1 MAVDTLS
8 KAFWRS
14 VEQHGEKPALLVK
27 REKQYRP
34 ITYTELGR
42 RVYALA
48 RALHELGVRK
58 GDRVAILAE
67 NCPEWAITDWA
78 TLCLGAI
85 TVPIYPTLTAPQVG
99 EILSDSE
106 PKVLVVSDKKQLH
119 KAREAVE
126 GTGLNPQMICIASG
140 GTGETPTFEQML
152 NQPGALTESELR
164 ALVETSQPDDI
175 ITFIY
180 TSGTTGEPKGAML
193 THRNFISN
201 IEAVLELIDWRP
213 DDVFLSFLPL
223 SHVFERTCGHFLPIY
238 AGLTIAYAESLFTL
252 ANDMLEVKP
261 TLMLG
266 VPRFYASV
274 MDRILASVRQMPPL
288 RQKLFYRTLE
298 VGKVYSRC
306 LREGRPVPL
315 GIRLQHAI
323 LDKLVASKI
332 RERIGGRLRYF
343 VSGGAALPKEVA
355 EFFHAFGILI
365 LEGYGLTE
373 TSPVLTGNPPNAPR
387 FGSVGKPIPGVEI
400 KIAEDGEILA
410 RGPNIML
417 GYYKKPEATAA
428 AIDPDGWF
436 HTGDVGHIDADG
448 YLYIT
453 DRKKDIIV
461 LANGKNVAPQP
472 IENML
477 KQSDLIQEAV
487 VYGDGMSAPVA
498 LIVPNIDALRAFAK
512 QQGIEATD
520 DDALLNHDAVQ
531 KRFRQELE
539 RVNRELADF
548 QRLKGFRLISK
559 PFSIETG
566 ELTPTLKVKRRVVA
580 EKYAHL
586 LQEMAR

>member
-42 RVYALA
+42 RVYAFA

-58 GDRVAILAE
+58 GDRVSILSE

-85 TVPIYPTLTAPQVG
+85 TVPIYPTLTAPQVQ
-99 EILSDSE
+99 EILRDSE
-106 PKVLVVSDKKQLH
+106 PKVLVVSDKKQLR
-119 KAREAVE
+119 KACEAVE
-126 GTGLNPQMICIASG
+126 GTGLNPQMICIEPDSG
-140 GTGETPTFEQML
+140 SETPSFEQML

-164 ALVETSQPDDI
+164 AMVESSQPDDI

-193 THRNFISN
+193 THRNLISN
-201 IEAVLELIDWRP
+201 IEAVLQIIDCRP
-213 DDVFLSFLPL
+213 DDLFLSFLPL
-223 SHVFERTCGHFLPIY
+223 SHVFERMGGHFLPIY

-252 ANDMLEVKP
+252 ANDIVEVKP

-274 MDRILASVRQMPPL
+274 MDRILASARQMPPL

-306 LREGRPVPL
+306 IREGRPVPL
-315 GIRLQHAI
+315 GVRLQHAV
-323 LDKLVASKI
+323 LDKLVAAKI
-332 RERIGGRLRYF
+332 RERVGGRLRF
-343 VSGGAALPKEVA
+343 FISGGAALPKEVA

-373 TSPVLTGNPPNAPR
+373 TSPVLTVNPPSAPR

-400 KIAEDGEILA
+400 TIAEDGEILA

-436 HTGDVGHIDADG
+436 HTGDVGYMDADG

-472 IENML
+472 IENLL
-477 KQSDLIQEAV
+477 KQSELVQEAV

-498 LIVPNIDALRAFAK
+498 LIVPNMDALRAFAK
-512 QQGIEATD
+512 QEGIEAD
-520 DDALLNHDAVQ
+520 GDALLNHDAVQ

-548 QRLKGFRLISK
+548 QRVKSFRLISK

>member
-1 MAVDTLS
+1 MAADTLS

-14 VEQHGEKPALLVK
+14 VVQHGEKPALLVK

-42 RVYALA
+42 RVYAFA

-85 TVPIYPTLTAPQVG
+85 TVPIYPTLTAPQVS
-99 EILSDSE
+99 EILRDSE
-106 PKVLVVSDKKQLH
+106 PKVLVVSDKKQRR
-119 KAREAVE
+119 KACEAVE
-126 GTGLNPQMICIASG
+126 GTGLNPQMICIEPDSG
-140 GTGETPTFEQML
+140 SETPSFEQML

-164 ALVETSQPDDI
+164 ALVDASQPDDI

-193 THRNFISN
+193 THRNLISN

-223 SHVFERTCGHFLPIY
+223 SHVFERMGGHFLPIY

-252 ANDMLEVKP
+252 ANDMVEVKP

-288 RQKLFYRTLE
+288 RQKLFYRMLE
-298 VGKVYSRC
+298 VGKVYAQC
-306 LREGRPVPL
+306 WREGRSAPL
-315 GIRLQHAI
+315 GVRLQHAI
-323 LDKLVASKI
+323 LDKLVAAKI
-332 RERIGGRLRYF
+332 RERVGGRLRYF

-365 LEGYGLTE
+365 IEGYGLTE
-373 TSPVLTGNPPNAPR
+373 TSPVLTVNPPRAPR
-387 FGSVGKPIPGVEI
+387 FGSVGKPIRGVEI

-410 RGPNIML
+410 HGPNIML

-436 HTGDVGHIDADG
+436 HTGDVGHMDADG

-477 KQSDLIQEAV
+477 KQSELVQEAV

-512 QQGIEATD
+512 QAGIEAD
-520 DDALLNHDAVQ
+520 GDALLNHDAIQ

>member
-42 RVYALA
+42 RVYAFA

-58 GDRVAILAE
+58 GDRVSILSE

-85 TVPIYPTLTAPQVG
+85 TVPIYPTLTAPQVQ
-99 EILSDSE
+99 EILRDSE
-106 PKVLVVSDKKQLH
+106 PKVLVVSDKKQLR
-119 KAREAVE
+119 KACEAVE
-126 GTGLNPQMICIASG
+126 GTGLNPQMICIEPDSG
-140 GTGETPTFEQML
+140 SETPSFEQML

-164 ALVETSQPDDI
+164 AMVESSQPDDI

-193 THRNFISN
+193 THRNLISN
-201 IEAVLELIDWRP
+201 IEAVLQIIDCRP
-213 DDVFLSFLPL
+213 DDLFLSFLPL
-223 SHVFERTCGHFLPIY
+223 SHVFERMGGHFLPIY

-252 ANDMLEVKP
+252 ANDIVEVKP

-274 MDRILASVRQMPPL
+274 MDRILASARQMPPL

-306 LREGRPVPL
+306 VREGRSVPL
-315 GIRLQHAI
+315 GIRLQHAV
-323 LDKLVASKI
+323 LDKLVAAKI
-332 RERIGGRLRYF
+332 RERVGGRLRFF

-373 TSPVLTGNPPNAPR
+373 TSPVLTVNPKNAPR

-400 KIAEDGEILA
+400 TIAEDGEILA

-436 HTGDVGHIDADG
+436 HTGDVGYMDADG

-472 IENML
+472 IENLL
-477 KQSDLIQEAV
+477 KQSKLVQEAV

-498 LIVPNIDALRAFAK
+498 LIVPNMDALRAFAK
-512 QQGIEATD
+512 QEGIEAD
-520 DDALLNHDAVQ
+520 GDALLNHDAVQ

-548 QRLKGFRLISK
+548 QRVKSFRLISK

>member
-42 RVYALA
+42 RVYAFA

-58 GDRVAILAE
+58 GDRVSILAE

-99 EILSDSE
+99 EILRDSE
-106 PKVLVVSDKKQLH
+106 PKVLVVSDKKQRR
-119 KAREAVE
+119 KACEAVE
-126 GTGLNPQMICIASG
+126 GTGLNPQMICIEPDSG
-140 GTGETPTFEQML
+140 SETPSFEQML

-164 ALVETSQPDDI
+164 ALVDASQPDDI

-193 THRNFISN
+193 THRNLISN

-223 SHVFERTCGHFLPIY
+223 SHVFERMGGHFLPIY

-288 RQKLFYRTLE
+288 RQKLFYRMLE
-298 VGKVYSRC
+298 VGKVYAQC
-306 LREGRPVPL
+306 WREGRSAPL
-315 GIRLQHAI
+315 GVRLQHAI
-323 LDKLVASKI
+323 LDKLVAAKI
-332 RERIGGRLRYF
+332 RERVGGRLRYF

-365 LEGYGLTE
+365 IEGYGLTE
-373 TSPVLTGNPPNAPR
+373 TSPVLTVNPPRAPR
-387 FGSVGKPIPGVEI
+387 FGSVGKPIRGVEI

-436 HTGDVGHIDADG
+436 HTGDVGYMDKDG

-453 DRKKDIIV
+453 DRKKDILV

-477 KQSDLIQEAV
+477 KQSELVQEAV

-512 QQGIEATD
+512 QAGIEAD
-520 DDALLNHDAVQ
+520 GDALLNHDAIQ

>member
-42 RVYALA
+42 RVYAFA

-58 GDRVAILAE
+58 GDRVSILAE

-99 EILSDSE
+99 EILRDSE
-106 PKVLVVSDKKQLH
+106 PKVLVVSDKKQRR
-119 KAREAVE
+119 KACEAVE
-126 GTGLNPQMICIASG
+126 GTGLNPQMICIEPDSG
-140 GTGETPTFEQML
+140 GETPSFEQML

-164 ALVETSQPDDI
+164 ALVDASQPDDI

-193 THRNFISN
+193 THRNLISN

-223 SHVFERTCGHFLPIY
+223 SHVFERMGGHFLPIY

-288 RQKLFYRTLE
+288 RQKLFYRMLE
-298 VGKVYSRC
+298 VGKVY
-306 LREGRPVPL
+306 
-315 GIRLQHAI
+315 AM
-323 LDKLVASKI
+323 
-332 RERIGGRLRYF
+332 
-343 VSGGAALPKEVA
+343 
-355 EFFHAFGILI
+355 
-365 LEGYGLTE
+365 
-373 TSPVLTGNPPNAPR
+373 
-387 FGSVGKPIPGVEI
+387 
-400 KIAEDGEILA
+400 LA
-410 RGPNIML
+410 
-417 GYYKKPEATAA
+417 
-428 AIDPDGWF
+428 
-436 HTGDVGHIDADG
+436 
-448 YLYIT
+448 
-453 DRKKDIIV
+453 
-461 LANGKNVAPQP
+461 
-472 IENML
+472 
-477 KQSDLIQEAV
+477 
-487 VYGDGMSAPVA
+487 
-498 LIVPNIDALRAFAK
+498 
-512 QQGIEATD
+512 
-520 DDALLNHDAVQ
+520 
-531 KRFRQELE
+531 
-539 RVNRELADF
+539 
-548 QRLKGFRLISK
+548 
-559 PFSIETG
+559 
-566 ELTPTLKVKRRVVA
+566 
-580 EKYAHL
+580 
-586 LQEMAR
+586 

>member
-42 RVYALA
+42 RVYAFA

-99 EILSDSE
+99 EILRDSE
-106 PKVLVVSDKKQLH
+106 PKVLVVSDKKQRR
-119 KAREAVE
+119 KACEAVE
-126 GTGLNPQMICIASG
+126 GTGLNPQMICIEPDSG
-140 GTGETPTFEQML
+140 SETPSFEQML

-164 ALVETSQPDDI
+164 ALVDASQPDDI

-193 THRNFISN
+193 THRNLISN

-223 SHVFERTCGHFLPIY
+223 SHVFERMGGHFLPIY

-252 ANDMLEVKP
+252 ANDMVEVKP

-288 RQKLFYRTLE
+288 RQKLFYRMLE
-298 VGKVYSRC
+298 VGKVYAQCWRV
-306 LREGRPVPL
+306 GRSAPL
-315 GIRLQHAI
+315 GVRLQHAV
-323 LDKLVASKI
+323 LDKLVAAKI
-332 RERIGGRLRYF
+332 RERVGGRLRYF
-343 VSGGAALPKEVA
+343 ISGGAALPKEVA

-365 LEGYGLTE
+365 IEGYGLTE
-373 TSPVLTGNPPNAPR
+373 TSPVLTVNPPRAPR
-387 FGSVGKPIPGVEI
+387 FGSVGKPIRGVEI

-436 HTGDVGHIDADG
+436 HTGDVGRIDADG

-453 DRKKDIIV
+453 DRKKDILV

-472 IENML
+472 IENLL
-477 KQSDLIQEAV
+477 KQSELVQEAV

-512 QQGIEATD
+512 QAGIEAD
-520 DDALLNHDAVQ
+520 GDALLNHDAIQ

>member
-1 MAVDTLS
+1 MAADTLS

-42 RVYALA
+42 RVYAFA

-58 GDRVAILAE
+58 GDRVSILAE

-99 EILSDSE
+99 EILRDSE
-106 PKVLVVSDKKQLH
+106 PKVLVVSDKKQRR
-119 KAREAVE
+119 KACEAVE
-126 GTGLNPQMICIASG
+126 GTGLNPQMICIEPDSG
-140 GTGETPTFEQML
+140 SETPSFEQML

-164 ALVETSQPDDI
+164 ALVDASQPDDI

-193 THRNFISN
+193 THRNLISN

-223 SHVFERTCGHFLPIY
+223 SHVFERMGGHFLPIY

-288 RQKLFYRTLE
+288 RQKLFYRMLE
-298 VGKVYSRC
+298 VGKVYAQC
-306 LREGRPVPL
+306 WREGRSAPL
-315 GIRLQHAI
+315 GVRLQHAI
-323 LDKLVASKI
+323 LDKLVAAKI
-332 RERIGGRLRYF
+332 RERVGGRLRYF

-365 LEGYGLTE
+365 IEGYGLTE
-373 TSPVLTGNPPNAPR
+373 TSPVLTVNPPRAPR
-387 FGSVGKPIPGVEI
+387 FGSVGKPIRGVEI

-436 HTGDVGHIDADG
+436 HTGDVGHMDADG

-477 KQSDLIQEAV
+477 KQSELVQEAV

-512 QQGIEATD
+512 QAGIEAD
-520 DDALLNHDAVQ
+520 GDALLNHDAIQ

>member
-1 MAVDTLS
+1 MAADTLS

-42 RVYALA
+42 RVYAFA

-99 EILSDSE
+99 EILRDSE
-106 PKVLVVSDKKQLH
+106 PKVLVVSDKKQRR
-119 KAREAVE
+119 KACEAVE
-126 GTGLNPQMICIASG
+126 GTGLNPQMICIEPDSG
-140 GTGETPTFEQML
+140 SETPSFEQML

-164 ALVETSQPDDI
+164 ALVDASQPDDI

-193 THRNFISN
+193 THRNLISN

-223 SHVFERTCGHFLPIY
+223 SHVFERMGGHFLPIY

-288 RQKLFYRTLE
+288 RQKLFYRMLE
-298 VGKVYSRC
+298 VGKVYAQC
-306 LREGRPVPL
+306 WREGRSAPL
-315 GIRLQHAI
+315 GVRLQHAI
-323 LDKLVASKI
+323 LDKLVAAKI
-332 RERIGGRLRYF
+332 RERVGGRLRYF

-365 LEGYGLTE
+365 IEGYGLTE
-373 TSPVLTGNPPNAPR
+373 TSPVLTVNPPRAPR
-387 FGSVGKPIPGVEI
+387 FGSVGKPIRGVEI

-436 HTGDVGHIDADG
+436 HTGDVGYMDKDG

-472 IENML
+472 IENIL
-477 KQSDLIQEAV
+477 KQSELVQEAV

-512 QQGIEATD
+512 QAGIEAD
-520 DDALLNHDAVQ
+520 GDALLNHDAIQ

>member
-14 VEQHGEKPALLVK
+14 VEQQGEKPALLVK

-42 RVYALA
+42 RIYALA

-58 GDRVAILAE
+58 GDRVSILAE

-99 EILSDSE
+99 EILRDSE
-106 PKVLVVSDKKQLH
+106 PKVLVVSDKKQRR
-119 KAREAVE
+119 KACEAVE
-126 GTGLNPQMICIASG
+126 GTGLNPQIICIEPDSES
-140 GTGETPTFEQML
+140 ETPSFEQML

-164 ALVETSQPDDI
+164 ALVDASQPDDI

-193 THRNFISN
+193 THRNLISN

-223 SHVFERTCGHFLPIY
+223 SHVFERMGGHFLPIY

-288 RQKLFYRTLE
+288 RQKLFYRMLE
-298 VGKVYSRC
+298 VGKVYAQC
-306 LREGRPVPL
+306 WREGRSAPL
-315 GIRLQHAI
+315 GVRLQHAV
-323 LDKLVASKI
+323 LDKLVAAKI
-332 RERIGGRLRYF
+332 RERVGGRLRYF

-373 TSPVLTGNPPNAPR
+373 TSPVLTVNPPNAPR

-428 AIDPDGWF
+428 AIDPDSWF
-436 HTGDVGHIDADG
+436 HTGDVGHMDADG

-477 KQSDLIQEAV
+477 KQSELIQEAV

>member
-42 RVYALA
+42 RVYAFA

-58 GDRVAILAE
+58 GDRVSILSE

-85 TVPIYPTLTAPQVG
+85 TVPIYPTLTAPQVQ
-99 EILSDSE
+99 EILRDSE
-106 PKVLVVSDKKQLH
+106 PKVLVVSDKKQLR
-119 KAREAVE
+119 KACEAVE
-126 GTGLNPQMICIASG
+126 GTGLNPQMICIEPDSG
-140 GTGETPTFEQML
+140 SETPSFEQVL

-164 ALVETSQPDDI
+164 AMVESSQPDDI

-193 THRNFISN
+193 THRNLISN
-201 IEAVLELIDWRP
+201 IEAVLQIIDCRP
-213 DDVFLSFLPL
+213 DDLFLSFLPL
-223 SHVFERTCGHFLPIY
+223 SHVFERMGGHFLPIY

-252 ANDMLEVKP
+252 ANDIVEVKP

-274 MDRILASVRQMPPL
+274 MDRILASARQMPPL

-306 LREGRPVPL
+306 IREGRPVPL
-315 GIRLQHAI
+315 GVRLQHAV
-323 LDKLVASKI
+323 LDKLVAAKI
-332 RERIGGRLRYF
+332 RERVGGRLRFF

-373 TSPVLTGNPPNAPR
+373 TSPVLTVNPPSAPR
-387 FGSVGKPIPGVEI
+387 FGSVGKPIPEVEI
-400 KIAEDGEILA
+400 TIAEDGEILA

-436 HTGDVGHIDADG
+436 HTGDVGYMDADG

-472 IENML
+472 IENLL
-477 KQSDLIQEAV
+477 KQSELVQEAV

-498 LIVPNIDALRAFAK
+498 LIVPNMDALRAFAK
-512 QQGIEATD
+512 QEGIEAD
-520 DDALLNHDAVQ
+520 GDALLNHDAVQ

-548 QRLKGFRLISK
+548 QRVKSFRLISK

>member
-14 VEQHGEKPALLVK
+14 VEQQGEKPALLVK

-99 EILSDSE
+99 EILRDSE
-106 PKVLVVSDKKQLH
+106 PKALVVSDKKQRR
-119 KAREAVE
+119 KACEAVE
-126 GTGLNPQMICIASG
+126 GTGLNPQMICIEPDSSS
-140 GTGETPTFEQML
+140 ETPNFEQML
-152 NQPGALTESELR
+152 NQPGTLTESALR
-164 ALVETSQPDDI
+164 ALVEASQPEDI
-175 ITFIY
+175 VTFIY

-193 THRNFISN
+193 THRNLISN

-223 SHVFERTCGHFLPIY
+223 SHVFERMGGHFLPIY

-252 ANDMLEVKP
+252 ANDMVEVKP
-261 TLMLG
+261 TMMLG

-288 RQKLFYRTLE
+288 RQKLFYRMLE
-298 VGKVYSRC
+298 VGKVYAQC
-306 LREGRPVPL
+306 WREGRSAPL
-315 GIRLQHAI
+315 GIRLQQAV
-323 LDKLVASKI
+323 LDKLVAAKI
-332 RERIGGRLRYF
+332 RERVGGRLRYF

-365 LEGYGLTE
+365 IEGYGLTE
-373 TSPVLTGNPPNAPR
+373 TSPVLTVNPPNAPR
-387 FGSVGKPIPGVEI
+387 FGSVGKPIRGVEI

-453 DRKKDIIV
+453 DRKKDILV

-472 IENML
+472 IENLL
-477 KQSDLIQEAV
+477 KQSELVQEAV

-512 QQGIEATD
+512 QEGIEAD
-520 DDALLNHDAVQ
+520 GDALLNHDAIQ
-531 KRFRQELE
+531 RRFRQELE

-548 QRLKGFRLISK
+548 QRIKGFRLISK

>member
-14 VEQHGEKPALLVK
+14 VEQYAEKPAMLVK
-27 REKQYRP
+27 REKQFRP
-34 ITYTELGR
+34 ITYRELGK
-42 RVYALA
+42 RVYAFA

-58 GDRVAILAE
+58 GDRVAILSE

-78 TLCLGAI
+78 TLCLGGI
-85 TVPIYPTLTAPQVG
+85 TVPIYPTLTAPQVL

-106 PKVLVVSDKKQLH
+106 PKVLVVSDKKQLR
-119 KAREAVE
+119 KACEAVA
-126 GTGLNPQMICIASG
+126 GTGLSPQMIVIDPKDVSD
-140 GTGETPTFEQML
+140 TPTFEQML
-152 NQPGALTESELR
+152 NQPGALTESELQEMVQ
-164 ALVETSQPDDI
+164 ASQPDDI
-175 ITFIY
+175 VTFIY

-193 THRNFISN
+193 THRNLIAN
-201 IEAVLELIDWRP
+201 IEAVLELIDWHP
-213 DDVFLSFLPL
+213 TDLFLSFLPL
-223 SHVFERTCGHFLPIY
+223 SHVFERMAGHFLPIY

-252 ANDMLEVKP
+252 ANDMQEVKP
-261 TLMLG
+261 TIMLG

-288 RQKLFYRTLE
+288 RQKLFYRMLE
-298 VGKVYSRC
+298 VGKIYSRC
-306 LREGRPVPL
+306 WREGKSAPL
-315 GIRLQHAI
+315 GVKLQHAV
-323 LDKLVASKI
+323 LDRLVGAKI
-332 RERIGGRLRYF
+332 RERVGGRLRYF
-343 VSGGAALPKEVA
+343 ISGGAALPKEVA

-365 LEGYGLTE
+365 IEGYGLTE
-373 TSPVLTGNPPNAPR
+373 TSPVLTVNPPKAPR
-387 FGSVGKPIPGVEI
+387 FGSVGKPIRGVEI
-400 KIAEDGEILA
+400 KIADDGEILA

-436 HTGDVGHIDADG
+436 HTGDIGHIDKDG

-472 IENML
+472 IENLL
-477 KQSDLIQEAV
+477 KQSELIQEAV

-498 LIVPNIDALRAFAK
+498 LIVPNIDALREFAK
-512 QQGIEATD
+512 QQELDTTD
-520 DDALLNHDAVQ
+520 PDTLLNHEAVQ

-548 QRLKGFRLISK
+548 QRVKGFRLIAK
-559 PFSIETG
+559 PFTIESG

-586 LQEMAR
+586 LQELAR

>member
-14 VEQHGEKPALLVK
+14 VEQHGEKPALLAK

-126 GTGLNPQMICIASG
+126 GTGLNPQMICIASEG
-140 GTGETPTFEQML
+140 AGETPTFEQML

-201 IEAVLELIDWRP
+201 IEAVLEVIDWRP

-223 SHVFERTCGHFLPIY
+223 SHVFERMCGHFLPIY

-306 LREGRPVPL
+306 WREGRSAPL
-315 GIRLQHAI
+315 GVRLQHAI

-332 RERIGGRLRYF
+332 RERVGGRLRYF

-373 TSPVLTGNPPNAPR
+373 TSPVLTVNPPNAPR

-436 HTGDVGHIDADG
+436 HTGDVGYMDKDG

-453 DRKKDIIV
+453 DRKKDILV

-472 IENML
+472 IENLL
-477 KQSDLIQEAV
+477 KQSELVQEAV

>member
-14 VEQHGEKPALLVK
+14 VEQQGEKPALLVK

-99 EILSDSE
+99 EILRDSE
-106 PKVLVVSDKKQLH
+106 PKALVVSDKKQRR
-119 KAREAVE
+119 KACEAVE
-126 GTGLNPQMICIASG
+126 GTGLNPQMICIEPDSSS
-140 GTGETPTFEQML
+140 ETPNFEQML
-152 NQPGALTESELR
+152 NQPGTLTESALR
-164 ALVETSQPDDI
+164 ALVEASQPEDI
-175 ITFIY
+175 VTFIY

-193 THRNFISN
+193 THHNLITN

-223 SHVFERTCGHFLPIY
+223 SHVFERMGGHFLPIY

-252 ANDMLEVKP
+252 ANDMVEVKP
-261 TLMLG
+261 TMMLG

-288 RQKLFYRTLE
+288 RQKLFYRMLE
-298 VGKVYSRC
+298 VGKVYAQC
-306 LREGRPVPL
+306 WREGRSAPL
-315 GIRLQHAI
+315 GVRLQHAV

-332 RERIGGRLRYF
+332 RERVGGRLRYF
-343 VSGGAALPKEVA
+343 ISGGAALPKEVA

-365 LEGYGLTE
+365 IEGYGLTE
-373 TSPVLTGNPPNAPR
+373 TSPVLTVNPPRAPR
-387 FGSVGKPIPGVEI
+387 FGSVGKPIRGVEI

-453 DRKKDIIV
+453 DRKKDILV

-472 IENML
+472 IENLL
-477 KQSDLIQEAV
+477 KQSELVQEAV

-512 QQGIEATD
+512 QEGIEAD
-520 DDALLNHDAVQ
+520 GDALLNHDAIQ
-531 KRFRQELE
+531 RRFRQELE

-548 QRLKGFRLISK
+548 QRVKGFRLISK

>member
-1 MAVDTLS
+1 MAADTLS

-42 RVYALA
+42 RVYAFA

-99 EILSDSE
+99 EILRDSE
-106 PKVLVVSDKKQLH
+106 PKVLVVSDKKQRR
-119 KAREAVE
+119 KACEAVE
-126 GTGLNPQMICIASG
+126 GTGLNPQMICIEPDSG
-140 GTGETPTFEQML
+140 SETPSFEQML

-164 ALVETSQPDDI
+164 ALVDASQPDDI

-193 THRNFISN
+193 THRNLISN

-223 SHVFERTCGHFLPIY
+223 SHVFERMGGHFLPIY

-288 RQKLFYRTLE
+288 RQKLFYRMLE
-298 VGKVYSRC
+298 VGKVYAQCWRV
-306 LREGRPVPL
+306 GRSAPL
-315 GIRLQHAI
+315 GVRLQHAV
-323 LDKLVASKI
+323 LDKLVAAKI
-332 RERIGGRLRYF
+332 RERVGGRLRYF
-343 VSGGAALPKEVA
+343 ISGGAALPKEVA

-365 LEGYGLTE
+365 IEGYGLTE
-373 TSPVLTGNPPNAPR
+373 TSPVLTVNPPRAPR
-387 FGSVGKPIPGVEI
+387 FGSVGKPIRGVEI

-436 HTGDVGHIDADG
+436 HTGDVGRIDADG

-453 DRKKDIIV
+453 DRKKDILV

-477 KQSDLIQEAV
+477 KQSELVQEAV

-512 QQGIEATD
+512 QAGIEAD
-520 DDALLNHDAVQ
+520 GDALLNHDAIQ

>member
-42 RVYALA
+42 RVYAFA

-58 GDRVAILAE
+58 GDRVSILAE

-99 EILSDSE
+99 EILRDSE
-106 PKVLVVSDKKQLH
+106 PKVLVVSDKKQRR
-119 KAREAVE
+119 KACEAVE
-126 GTGLNPQMICIASG
+126 GTGLNPQMICIEPDSG
-140 GTGETPTFEQML
+140 GETPSFEQML

-164 ALVETSQPDDI
+164 ALVDASQPDDI

-193 THRNFISN
+193 THRNLLSN

-223 SHVFERTCGHFLPIY
+223 SHVFERMGGHFLPIY

-298 VGKVYSRC
+298 VGKVYSRRW
-306 LREGRPVPL
+306 REGRSAPL
-315 GIRLQHAI
+315 GVRLQHAV
-323 LDKLVASKI
+323 LDKLVAAKI
-332 RERIGGRLRYF
+332 RERVGGRLRYF

-365 LEGYGLTE
+365 IEGYGLTE
-373 TSPVLTGNPPNAPR
+373 TSPVLTVNPPNAPR
-387 FGSVGKPIPGVEI
+387 FGSVGKPIRGVEI

-410 RGPNIML
+410 RGSNIML

-436 HTGDVGHIDADG
+436 HTGDVGYMDKDG

-453 DRKKDIIV
+453 DRKKDILV

-477 KQSDLIQEAV
+477 KQSELIQEAV

>member
-14 VEQHGEKPALLVK
+14 VARHGEKTALLVK
-27 REKQYRP
+27 RDKQYRP
-34 ITYTELGR
+34 ITYTELGK
-42 RVYALA
+42 RVYAFA

-99 EILSDSE
+99 EIMCDSE
-106 PKVLVVSDKKQLH
+106 PKVLVVSDKKQRR
-119 KAREAVE
+119 KASEAIE
-126 GTGLNPQMICIASG
+126 GTPLKPHIICIEPDPDSG
-140 GTGETPTFEQML
+140 TPSFEQML
-152 NQPGALTESELR
+152 NQPGTLTESDLQ
-164 ALVETSQPDDI
+164 AMVEASQPDDI

-193 THRNFISN
+193 THSNLIPN
-201 IEAVLELIDWRP
+201 IEGVLELIDWRP

-223 SHVFERTCGHFLPIY
+223 SHVFERMGGHFLPIY

-252 ANDMLEVKP
+252 ANDMVTVKP

-288 RQKLFYRTLE
+288 RQKLFYRMLE
-298 VGKVYSRC
+298 VGKVYAQCQRD
-306 LREGRPVPL
+306 GRSAPFSV
-315 GIRLQHAI
+315 RLQHGL
-323 LDKLVASKI
+323 LDKLVATKI
-332 RERIGGRLRYF
+332 RERVGGRLRYF

-365 LEGYGLTE
+365 IEGYGLTE
-373 TSPVLTGNPPNAPR
+373 TSPVLTVNPPNAPR
-387 FGSVGKPIPGVEI
+387 FGSVGKPIRGVEI
-400 KIAEDGEILA
+400 RIAEDGEILA

-417 GYYKKPEATAA
+417 GYYNKPEATAA

-436 HTGDVGHIDADG
+436 HTGDVGRMDSDG

-472 IENML
+472 IENLL
-477 KQSDLIQEAV
+477 KQSELVQEAV
-487 VYGDGMSAPVA
+487 VYGDGMSAPVV
-498 LIVPNIDALRAFAK
+498 LIVPNMDSLRAFAK
-512 QQGIEATD
+512 QHGIDAEG
-520 DDALLNHDAVQ
+520 DALLNHDAIQ
-531 KRFRQELE
+531 KRYRQELE

-548 QRLKGFRLISK
+548 QRLKGFRFISQ

>member
-1 MAVDTLS
+1 MAADTLS

-42 RVYALA
+42 RVYAFA

-58 GDRVAILAE
+58 GDRVSILAE

-99 EILSDSE
+99 EILRDSE
-106 PKVLVVSDKKQLH
+106 PKVLVVSDKKQRR
-119 KAREAVE
+119 KACEAVE
-126 GTGLNPQMICIASG
+126 GTGLNPQMICIEPDSG
-140 GTGETPTFEQML
+140 SETPSFEQML

-164 ALVETSQPDDI
+164 ALVDASQPDDI

-193 THRNFISN
+193 THRNLISN

-223 SHVFERTCGHFLPIY
+223 SHVFERMGGHFLPIY

-288 RQKLFYRTLE
+288 RQKLFYRMLE
-298 VGKVYSRC
+298 VGKVYAQC
-306 LREGRPVPL
+306 WREGRSAPL
-315 GIRLQHAI
+315 GVRLQHAI
-323 LDKLVASKI
+323 LDKLVAAKI
-332 RERIGGRLRYF
+332 RERVGGRLRYF

-365 LEGYGLTE
+365 IEGYGLTE
-373 TSPVLTGNPPNAPR
+373 TSPVLTVNPPRAPR
-387 FGSVGKPIPGVEI
+387 FGSVGKPIRGVEI

-410 RGPNIML
+410 RGLNIML

-436 HTGDVGHIDADG
+436 HTGDVGYMDKDG

-453 DRKKDIIV
+453 DRKKDILV

-477 KQSDLIQEAV
+477 KQSELVQEAV

-512 QQGIEATD
+512 QAGIEAD
-520 DDALLNHDAVQ
+520 GDALLNHDAIQ

>member
-373 TSPVLTGNPPNAPR
+373 TSPVLTVNPPNAPR

>member
-1 MAVDTLS
+1 MAADTLS

-42 RVYALA
+42 RVYAFA

-99 EILSDSE
+99 EILRDSE
-106 PKVLVVSDKKQLH
+106 PKVLVVSDKKQRR
-119 KAREAVE
+119 KACEAVE
-126 GTGLNPQMICIASG
+126 GTGLNPQMICIEPDSG
-140 GTGETPTFEQML
+140 SETPSFEQML

-164 ALVETSQPDDI
+164 ALVDASQPDDI

-193 THRNFISN
+193 THRNLISN

-223 SHVFERTCGHFLPIY
+223 SHVFERMGGHFLPIY

-288 RQKLFYRTLE
+288 RQKLFYRMLE
-298 VGKVYSRC
+298 VGKVYAQC
-306 LREGRPVPL
+306 WREGRSAPL
-315 GIRLQHAI
+315 GVRLQHAV
-323 LDKLVASKI
+323 LDKLVAAKI
-332 RERIGGRLRYF
+332 RERVGGRLRYF

-365 LEGYGLTE
+365 IEGYGLTE
-373 TSPVLTGNPPNAPR
+373 TSPVLTVNPPRAPR
-387 FGSVGKPIPGVEI
+387 FGSVGKPIRGVEI

-436 HTGDVGHIDADG
+436 HTGDVGRHRQADG

-453 DRKKDIIV
+453 DRKKDILV

-477 KQSDLIQEAV
+477 KQSELVQEAV

-512 QQGIEATD
+512 QAGIEAD
-520 DDALLNHDAVQ
+520 GDALLNHDAIQ

>member
-42 RVYALA
+42 RVYAFA

-106 PKVLVVSDKKQLH
+106 PKVLVVSDKKQRR
-119 KAREAVE
+119 KACEAVE
-126 GTGLNPQMICIASG
+126 GTGLNPQIICIEPDSG
-140 GTGETPTFEQML
+140 GETPSFEQML

-164 ALVETSQPDDI
+164 ALVDASQPDDI

-193 THRNFISN
+193 THRNLISN

-223 SHVFERTCGHFLPIY
+223 SHVFERMGGHFLPVY

-252 ANDMLEVKP
+252 ANDMVEVKP

-298 VGKVYSRC
+298 VGKVYAQC
-306 LREGRPVPL
+306 WREGRSAPL
-315 GIRLQHAI
+315 GVRLQHAV
-323 LDKLVASKI
+323 LDKLVAAKI
-332 RERIGGRLRYF
+332 RERVGGRLRYF

-365 LEGYGLTE
+365 IEGYGLTE
-373 TSPVLTGNPPNAPR
+373 TSPVLTVNPPNAPR
-387 FGSVGKPIPGVEI
+387 FGSVGKPIRGVEI

-436 HTGDVGHIDADG
+436 HTGDVGHMDADG

-477 KQSDLIQEAV
+477 KQSELIQEAV

-520 DDALLNHDAVQ
+520 DDALLNHDAIQ

>member
-42 RVYALA
+42 RVYAFA

-58 GDRVAILAE
+58 GDRVSILAE

-99 EILSDSE
+99 EILRDSE
-106 PKVLVVSDKKQLH
+106 PKVLVVSDKKQRR
-119 KAREAVE
+119 KACEAVE
-126 GTGLNPQMICIASG
+126 GTGLNPQMICIEPDSG
-140 GTGETPTFEQML
+140 SETPSFEQML

-164 ALVETSQPDDI
+164 ALVDASQPDDI

-193 THRNFISN
+193 THRNLISN

-223 SHVFERTCGHFLPIY
+223 SHVFERMGGHFLPIY

-288 RQKLFYRTLE
+288 RQKLFYRMLE
-298 VGKVYSRC
+298 VGKVYAQC
-306 LREGRPVPL
+306 WREGRSAPL
-315 GIRLQHAI
+315 GVRLQHAV
-323 LDKLVASKI
+323 LDKLVAAKI
-332 RERIGGRLRYF
+332 RERVGGRLRYF
-343 VSGGAALPKEVA
+343 ISGGAALPKEVA

-373 TSPVLTGNPPNAPR
+373 TSPVLTVNPPNAPR

-436 HTGDVGHIDADG
+436 HTGDVGHMDADG

-477 KQSDLIQEAV
+477 KQSELVQEAV

-512 QQGIEATD
+512 QAGIEAD
-520 DDALLNHDAVQ
+520 GDALLNHDAIQ

>member
-14 VEQHGEKPALLVK
+14 VEQQGEKPALLVK

-58 GDRVAILAE
+58 GDRVSILAE

-99 EILSDSE
+99 EILRDSE
-106 PKVLVVSDKKQLH
+106 PKALVVSDKKQRR
-119 KAREAVE
+119 KACEAVE
-126 GTGLNPQMICIASG
+126 GTGLNPQMICIEPDSSS
-140 GTGETPTFEQML
+140 ETPNFEQML
-152 NQPGALTESELR
+152 NQPGTLTESALR
-164 ALVETSQPDDI
+164 ALVEASQPDDI
-175 ITFIY
+175 VTFIY

-193 THRNFISN
+193 THHNLITN

-223 SHVFERTCGHFLPIY
+223 SHVFERMGGHFLPIY

-252 ANDMLEVKP
+252 ANDMVEVKP

-288 RQKLFYRTLE
+288 RQKLFYRMLE
-298 VGKVYSRC
+298 VGKVYAQC
-306 LREGRPVPL
+306 WREGRSAPL
-315 GIRLQHAI
+315 GVRLQHAV
-323 LDKLVASKI
+323 LDKLVAAKI
-332 RERIGGRLRYF
+332 RERVGGRLRYF

-365 LEGYGLTE
+365 IEGYGLTE
-373 TSPVLTGNPPNAPR
+373 TSPVLTVNPPRAPR
-387 FGSVGKPIPGVEI
+387 FGSVGKPIRGVEI

-453 DRKKDIIV
+453 DRKKDILV

-477 KQSDLIQEAV
+477 KQSELVQEAV

-512 QQGIEATD
+512 QEGIEAD
-520 DDALLNHDAVQ
+520 GDALLNHDAVQ
-531 KRFRQELE
+531 KQFRQELE

-548 QRLKGFRLISK
+548 QRVKGFRLISK

>member
-42 RVYALA
+42 RVYAFA

-58 GDRVAILAE
+58 GDRVSILSE

-85 TVPIYPTLTAPQVG
+85 TVPIYPTLTAPQVQ
-99 EILSDSE
+99 EILRDSE
-106 PKVLVVSDKKQLH
+106 PKVLVVSDKKQLR
-119 KAREAVE
+119 KACEAVE
-126 GTGLNPQMICIASG
+126 GTGLNPQMICIEPDSG
-140 GTGETPTFEQML
+140 SETPSFEQML

-164 ALVETSQPDDI
+164 AMVESSQPDDI

-193 THRNFISN
+193 THRNLISN
-201 IEAVLELIDWRP
+201 IEAVLQIIDCRP
-213 DDVFLSFLPL
+213 DDLFLSFLPL
-223 SHVFERTCGHFLPIY
+223 SHVFERMGGHFLPIY

-252 ANDMLEVKP
+252 ANDIVEVKP

-274 MDRILASVRQMPPL
+274 MDRILASARQMPPL

-306 LREGRPVPL
+306 IREGRPVPL
-315 GIRLQHAI
+315 GVRLQHAV
-323 LDKLVASKI
+323 LDKLVAAKI
-332 RERIGGRLRYF
+332 RERVGGRLRFF

-373 TSPVLTGNPPNAPR
+373 TSPVLTVNPPSAPR

-400 KIAEDGEILA
+400 TIAEDGEILA

-436 HTGDVGHIDADG
+436 HTGDVGYMDADG

-472 IENML
+472 IENLL
-477 KQSDLIQEAV
+477 KQSELVQEAV

-498 LIVPNIDALRAFAK
+498 LIVPNMDALRAFAK
-512 QQGIEATD
+512 QEGIEAD
-520 DDALLNHDAVQ
+520 GDALLNHDAVQ

-548 QRLKGFRLISK
+548 QRVKSFRLISK

>member
-14 VEQHGEKPALLVK
+14 VEQQGEKPALLVK

-34 ITYTELGR
+34 ITYTELGK

-99 EILSDSE
+99 EILRDSE
-106 PKVLVVSDKKQLH
+106 PKALVVSDKKQRR
-119 KAREAVE
+119 KACEAVE
-126 GTGLNPQMICIASG
+126 GTGLNPQMICIEPDS
-140 GTGETPTFEQML
+140 TSETPNFEQML
-152 NQPGALTESELR
+152 NQPGTLTESALR
-164 ALVETSQPDDI
+164 ALVEASQPKDI
-175 ITFIY
+175 VTFIY

-193 THRNFISN
+193 THHNLITN

-223 SHVFERTCGHFLPIY
+223 SHVFERMGGHFLPIY

-252 ANDMLEVKP
+252 ANDMVEVKP
-261 TLMLG
+261 TMMLG

-288 RQKLFYRTLE
+288 RQKLFYRMLE
-298 VGKVYSRC
+298 VGKVYAQC
-306 LREGRPVPL
+306 WREGRSAPL
-315 GIRLQHAI
+315 GVRLQHSV

-332 RERIGGRLRYF
+332 RERVGGRLRYF
-343 VSGGAALPKEVA
+343 ISGGAALPKEVA

-365 LEGYGLTE
+365 IEGYGLTE
-373 TSPVLTGNPPNAPR
+373 TSPVLTVNPPRAPR
-387 FGSVGKPIPGVEI
+387 FGSVGKPIRGVEI

-453 DRKKDIIV
+453 DRKKDILV

-472 IENML
+472 IENLL
-477 KQSDLIQEAV
+477 KQSELVQEAV

-512 QQGIEATD
+512 QAGIEAD
-520 DDALLNHDAVQ
+520 GDALLNHDAIQ
-531 KRFRQELE
+531 RRFRQELE

-548 QRLKGFRLISK
+548 QRIKGFRLISK

>member
-14 VEQHGEKPALLVK
+14 VEQHADKPAMLVK
-27 REKQYRP
+27 REKQFRP
-34 ITYTELGR
+34 ITYRELGR
-42 RVYALA
+42 RVYAFA

-58 GDRVAILAE
+58 GDRVAILSE

-78 TLCLGAI
+78 TLCLGGI
-85 TVPIYPTLTAPQVG
+85 TVPIYPTLTAPQVL

-106 PKVLVVSDKKQLH
+106 PQVLVVSDKKQLR
-119 KAREAVE
+119 KACEAVE
-126 GTGLNPQMICIASG
+126 GSGLRMQVIVIDPKDVVD
-140 GTGETPTFEQML
+140 TPTFEQLL
-152 NQPGALTESELR
+152 NQLGALTESELQ
-164 ALVETSQPDDI
+164 AMVQASQPDEI

-193 THRNFISN
+193 THHNLISN
-201 IEAVLELIDWRP
+201 IEAVLERIDWRP
-213 DDVFLSFLPL
+213 TDLFLSFLPL
-223 SHVFERTCGHFLPIY
+223 SHVFERMGGHFLPIY

-252 ANDMLEVKP
+252 ANDMQEVKP

-288 RQKLFYRTLE
+288 RQKLFYRMLQ
-298 VGKVYSRC
+298 VGKIHSQC
-306 LREGRPVPL
+306 WREGKSAPL
-315 GIRLQHAI
+315 GITIQHAI

-332 RERIGGRLRYF
+332 RARVGGRLRYF

-373 TSPVLTGNPPNAPR
+373 TSPVLTVNPPNAPR
-387 FGSVGKPIPGVEI
+387 FGSVGKPIRGVEI

-410 RGPNIML
+410 RGPNIMK

-436 HTGDVGHIDADG
+436 HTGDVGYMDKDG

-472 IENML
+472 IENLL
-477 KQSDLIQEAV
+477 KQSELVQEAV

-498 LIVPNIDALRAFAK
+498 LIVPNMDALREFAK
-512 QQGIEATD
+512 QEGIEATD
-520 DDALLNHDAVQ
+520 LDALLNHDAVQ

-548 QRLKGFRLISK
+548 QRVKGFRLISK
-559 PFSIETG
+559 PFTIEGG

-580 EKYAHL
+580 EKYAAL
-586 LQEMAR
+586 LQEMAK

>member
-42 RVYALA
+42 RVYAFA

-58 GDRVAILAE
+58 GDRVSILSE

-85 TVPIYPTLTAPQVG
+85 TVPIYPTLTAPQVQ
-99 EILSDSE
+99 EILCDSE
-106 PKVLVVSDKKQLH
+106 PKVLVVSDKKQLR
-119 KAREAVE
+119 KACEAVE
-126 GTGLNPQMICIASG
+126 GTGLNPQMICIEPDSG
-140 GTGETPTFEQML
+140 SETPSFEQML

-164 ALVETSQPDDI
+164 AMVESSQPDDI

-193 THRNFISN
+193 THRNLISN
-201 IEAVLELIDWRP
+201 IEAVLQIIDCRP
-213 DDVFLSFLPL
+213 DDLFLSFLPL
-223 SHVFERTCGHFLPIY
+223 SHVFERMGGHFLPIY

-252 ANDMLEVKP
+252 ANDIVEVKP

-274 MDRILASVRQMPPL
+274 MDRILASARQMPPL

-306 LREGRPVPL
+306 VREGRSVPL
-315 GIRLQHAI
+315 GIRLQHAV
-323 LDKLVASKI
+323 LDKLVAAKI
-332 RERIGGRLRYF
+332 RERVGGRLRFF

-373 TSPVLTGNPPNAPR
+373 TSPVLTVNPPSAPR

-400 KIAEDGEILA
+400 TIAEDGEILA

-436 HTGDVGHIDADG
+436 HTGDVGYMDADG

-453 DRKKDIIV
+453 DRKKDILV

-477 KQSDLIQEAV
+477 KQSELVQEAV

-512 QQGIEATD
+512 QEGIEAD
-520 DDALLNHDAVQ
+520 GDALLNHDAVQ

-548 QRLKGFRLISK
+548 QRVKSFRLISK

>member
-1 MAVDTLS
+1 MTVDTLS

-14 VEQHGEKPALLVK
+14 VEQHAEKPALLVK
-27 REKQYRP
+27 REKQFRP
-34 ITYTELGR
+34 ITYRELGR
-42 RVYALA
+42 RVYAFA

-58 GDRVAILAE
+58 GDRVAILSE

-85 TVPIYPTLTAPQVG
+85 TVPIYPTLTAPQVR

-106 PKVLVVSDKKQLH
+106 PKVLVVSDAKQLR
-119 KAREAVE
+119 KAREAIE
-126 GTGLNPQMICIASG
+126 DANLNPTLIVIDPKNVSDASS
-140 GTGETPTFEQML
+140 FEQML
-152 NQPGALTESELR
+152 NQPGALTESELQ
-164 ALVETSQPDDI
+164 ATVQASQPDDI

-193 THRNFISN
+193 THRNLITN
-201 IEAVLELIDWRP
+201 IEAVLELIDWQP
-213 DDVFLSFLPL
+213 TDLFLSFLPL
-223 SHVFERTCGHFLPIY
+223 SHVFERMGGHFLPIY
-238 AGLTIAYAESLFTL
+238 AGLTIAYAESLFSL
-252 ANDMLEVKP
+252 ANDMQEVKP

-288 RQKLFYRTLE
+288 RQKLFYRMLE
-298 VGKVYSRC
+298 VGKVYARC
-306 LREGRPVPL
+306 WREGKPAPL
-315 GIRLQHAI
+315 GIRIQHAI

-332 RERIGGRLRYF
+332 RERVGGRLRYF

-373 TSPVLTGNPPNAPR
+373 TSPVLTVNPPNAPR
-387 FGSVGKPIPGVEI
+387 FGSVGKPIRGVEI
-400 KIAEDGEILA
+400 RIAEDGEILA
-410 RGPNIML
+410 RGPNIMK

-436 HTGDVGHIDADG
+436 HTGDVGYIDKDG
-448 YLYIT
+448 YLSIT

-472 IENML
+472 IENLL
-477 KQSDLIQEAV
+477 KQGELIQEAV
-487 VYGDGMSAPVA
+487 VYGDGMGAPVA
-498 LIVPNIDALRAFAK
+498 LIVPNMDALREFAK
-512 QQGIEATD
+512 QEGIEASEPET
-520 DDALLNHDAVQ
+520 LLNHDAVQ

-548 QRLKGFRLISK
+548 QRVKGFRLIHK
-559 PFSIETG
+559 PFTIESG
-566 ELTPTLKVKRRVVA
+566 ELTPTLKVIRRVVA
-580 EKYAHL
+580 E
-586 LQEMAR
+586 

>member
-14 VEQHGEKPALLVK
+14 VEQQGEKPALLVK

-99 EILSDSE
+99 EILRDSE
-106 PKVLVVSDKKQLH
+106 PKALVVSDKKQRR
-119 KAREAVE
+119 KACEAVE
-126 GTGLNPQMICIASG
+126 GTGLNPQMICIEPDSSS
-140 GTGETPTFEQML
+140 ETPNFEQML
-152 NQPGALTESELR
+152 NQPGTLTESALR
-164 ALVETSQPDDI
+164 ALVEASQPKDI
-175 ITFIY
+175 VTFIY

-193 THRNFISN
+193 THHNLITN

-223 SHVFERTCGHFLPIY
+223 SHVFERMGGHFLPIY

-252 ANDMLEVKP
+252 ANDMVEVKP
-261 TLMLG
+261 TMMLG

-288 RQKLFYRTLE
+288 RQKLFYRMLE
-298 VGKVYSRC
+298 VGKVYAQC
-306 LREGRPVPL
+306 WREGRSAPL
-315 GIRLQHAI
+315 GVRLQHAV
-323 LDKLVASKI
+323 LDKLVAAKI
-332 RERIGGRLRYF
+332 RERVGGRLRYF
-343 VSGGAALPKEVA
+343 ISGGAALPKEVA

-365 LEGYGLTE
+365 IEGYGLTE
-373 TSPVLTGNPPNAPR
+373 TSPVLTVNPPRAPR
-387 FGSVGKPIPGVEI
+387 FGSVGKPIRGVEI

-453 DRKKDIIV
+453 DRKKDILV

-472 IENML
+472 IENLL
-477 KQSDLIQEAV
+477 KQSELVQEAV

-512 QQGIEATD
+512 QAGIEAD
-520 DDALLNHDAVQ
+520 GDALLNHDAIQ

-548 QRLKGFRLISK
+548 QRIKGFRLISK